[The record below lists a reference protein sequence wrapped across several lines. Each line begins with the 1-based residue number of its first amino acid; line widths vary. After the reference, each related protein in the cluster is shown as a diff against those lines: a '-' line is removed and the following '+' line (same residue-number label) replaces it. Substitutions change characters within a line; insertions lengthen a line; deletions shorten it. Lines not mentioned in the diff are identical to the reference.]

1 MNLHVQCDMLLGWH
15 DHIHKILRFFL
26 VINGTGLELLEPPP
40 GSKNVCSALGSDLT
54 FRCTTTGRG
63 DTLLTFERISVPEF
77 RFRHS
82 RYTSTTPNQNE
93 NQTRLNNEI
102 RGGNLLRSDSKDCFD
117 ILRNNVSDYC
127 YTTSLVVL
135 PTSRTLCGV
144 VVCRTVFNNGTG
156 DQPHNFGRAVI
167 ARSKLLSSAYLR

>member
-1 MNLHVQCDMLLGWH
+1 MITSEKFYDFVAT
-15 DHIHKILRFFL
+15 R
-26 VINGTGLELLEPPP
+26 INGTGLELVEPLP
-40 GSKNVCSALGSDLT
+40 GSKNVCSALESDLT

-63 DTLLTFERISVPEF
+63 DTLLILNFERISVPEL

-82 RYTSTTPNQNE
+82 RYTPTTPNQNE
-93 NQTRLNNEI
+93 NQTRLDNEV

-117 ILRNNVSDYC
+117 TLRSNVSDYC

-156 DQPHNFGRAVI
+156 DQPYNFGRVII